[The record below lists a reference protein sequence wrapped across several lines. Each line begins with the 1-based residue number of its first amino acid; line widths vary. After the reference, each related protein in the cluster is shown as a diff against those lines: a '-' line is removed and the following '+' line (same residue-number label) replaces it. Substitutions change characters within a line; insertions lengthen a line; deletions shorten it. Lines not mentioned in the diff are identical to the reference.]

1 MRIQQSLRYWYKKGG
16 NFCKNLHFQIMK
28 YVQTQ
33 MQISNDYD
41 NYIAKNKYII
51 VFKIESEVSYG
62 Y

>member
-1 MRIQQSLRYWYKKGG
+1 
-16 NFCKNLHFQIMK
+16 
-28 YVQTQ
+28 

-51 VFKIESEVSYG
+51 VFKIENEVSYG

>member
-1 MRIQQSLRYWYKKGG
+1 
-16 NFCKNLHFQIMK
+16 
-28 YVQTQ
+28 

-51 VFKIESEVSYG
+51 VFKIESKVSYG